1 MGGQRVNPDLK
12 FGALQKPARGAN
24 WRDNKKRSADR
35 AAYERKEMDAA
46 KKRDGNKC
54 RVPRCEWMPKKP
66 RIEAAHM
73 EGSHRGMGGNKDG
86 SRTERKKVIALC
98 LIHHGQYDRT
108 GELVIEPQTKWLFD
122 GPCAYYKKNKETGRM
137 EHWATERT
145 IGVSV
150 AVGR

>member
-1 MGGQRVNPDLK
+1 MNPDLK
-12 FGALQKPARGAN
+12 FGALQKPGRGDTWKAG
-24 WRDNKKRSADR
+24 KDR
-35 AAYERKEMDAA
+35 TAERKAHERREMDAA

-73 EGSHRGMGGNKDG
+73 DGSHRGMGGNKDG

-98 LIHHGQYDRT
+98 LVHHGQYDS
-108 GELVIEPQTKWLFD
+108 GELVIEPLTKWLFD
-122 GPCAYYKKNKETGRM
+122 AQCAYHKKNKETGRM

-145 IGVSV
+145 IGVST